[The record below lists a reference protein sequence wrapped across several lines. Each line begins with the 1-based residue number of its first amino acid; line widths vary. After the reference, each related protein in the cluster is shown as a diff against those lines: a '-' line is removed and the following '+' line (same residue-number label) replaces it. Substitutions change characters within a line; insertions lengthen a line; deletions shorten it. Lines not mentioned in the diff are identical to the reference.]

1 MKVIFFGTPE
11 FAVSSLDR
19 LLEHSD
25 DFEVLG
31 VVTQPDKRRGRGSAL
46 NFSPVKERAI
56 VQGLP
61 VWQPDRLKKDRET
74 LAALAALTADV
85 FVVVAYGQLLSP
97 AVLAMPRLG
106 CVNVHGS
113 LLPAYRGA
121 APIQWSLYNGDGET
135 GVTTMLMDVGMD
147 TGAMLLKEKTPL
159 SLVDNAQDLA
169 QRLAVQGADLL
180 IDTLLRWSSLT
191 PEPQNPNQATYAPLI
206 QKEDYAL
213 NWERSSWALH
223 NQIRG
228 FYPHCQTEF
237 RNQPLK
243 ILASI
248 PLGYPLPQA
257 LPEPWETLR
266 SRWSATQN
274 ESPLPEA
281 TPGTIVDILKNQ
293 GAVIQTGSGYLLLTQ
308 VQPAGKRSLSGWDFV
323 NGGRLTVGDRLGRN
337 EAY

>member
-19 LLEHSD
+19 LLAHSAFD
-25 DFEVLG
+25 VLG

-46 NFSPVKERAI
+46 NFSPVKEKAI
-56 VQGLP
+56 GEGIP

-97 AVLAMPRLG
+97 EVLAMPRLG

-121 APIQWSLYNGDGET
+121 APIQWSLYNGDAET

-147 TGAMLLKEKTPL
+147 TGAMLLKTKTPL
-159 SLVDNAQDLA
+159 SLMDNAQDVA
-169 QRLAVQGADLL
+169 QRLSVQGADLL
-180 IDTLLRWSSLT
+180 IDTLLQWSSLT
-191 PEPQNPNQATYAPLI
+191 PEPQNPDQATYAPLI
-206 QKEDYAL
+206 QKEDYGL

-243 ILASI
+243 ILASV
-248 PLGYPLPQA
+248 PLGCPLPQA
-257 LPEPWETLR
+257 LPEPWETLH
-266 SRWSATQN
+266 SRWS
-274 ESPLPEA
+274 SPQSPPSEVP
-281 TPGTIVDILKNQ
+281 PGTIVEIIKNQ

-323 NGGRLTVGDRLGRN
+323 NGGRLTVGDRLGFN
-337 EAY
+337 TL